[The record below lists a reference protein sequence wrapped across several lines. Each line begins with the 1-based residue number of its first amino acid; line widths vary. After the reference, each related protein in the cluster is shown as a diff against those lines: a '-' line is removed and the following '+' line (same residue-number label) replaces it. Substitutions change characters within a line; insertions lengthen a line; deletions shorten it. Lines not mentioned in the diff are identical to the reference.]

1 MHFLFPLLAFAAL
14 LATMPSAIL
23 ANHFAVQNST
33 SAKYCLILEAN
44 ITGTLEYQNTF
55 LNKTTTVQFTVPEDG
70 FGSVELNPDGSVCAD
85 KEEKLQVDF
94 VPDGLQ
100 PEVSPL
106 ETQEKW
112 SILLK
117 FEKEGTGS
125 DEHFKLANYSLTV
138 HYYPSMNS
146 TYTNDTI
153 PYVYPMQ
160 DKFEPEWAA
169 NAATHNG
176 FVCTQNDLPLN
187 LSKATI
193 QFNKLKVVA
202 FVDQDHPE
210 FNPNQAFEQCSKD
223 LRTSDLVPIIVGAF
237 LAGMVIIVLVAYL
250 IGRARAK
257 RQGYASV

>member
-1 MHFLFPLLAFAAL
+1 MKIIFLLPLLA
-14 LATMPSAIL
+14 LATTMPSAIL
-23 ANHFAVQNST
+23 ANHFAVPQNST
-33 SAKYCLILEAN
+33 SLKYCLILEAN
-44 ITGTLEYQNTF
+44 ITGTLEYHNMY
-55 LNKTTTVQFTVPEDG
+55 LNKTSTVQFAVPEVG
-70 FGSVELNPDGSVCAD
+70 FGSVEMNPDGSVCAD
-85 KEEKLQVDF
+85 KEEKLQLDF
-94 VPDGLQ
+94 VPDMQ

-112 SILLK
+112 SILLE
-117 FEKEGTGS
+117 FEKEGTGT
-125 DEHFKLANYSLTV
+125 DEHYKLADYSLTV

-146 TYTNDTI
+146 SYTNDTI
-153 PYVYPMQ
+153 PYVYPKEH
-160 DKFEPEWAA
+160 DFTPEWAA

-176 FVCTQNDLPLN
+176 FVCSQNDLPLN
-187 LSKATI
+187 LTSASI
-193 QFNKLKVVA
+193 QFSKLKVVA

-210 FNPNQAFEQCSKD
+210 FSPNQAFEQCQKD